1 MDFIKNFPLFC
12 IVACLSTGVIS
23 SVLSQKAARI
33 LSWCL
38 LSAVT
43 LMSGAVLFYT
53 IATGD
58 SFTYMMGHFP
68 APWGNEIRAGVL
80 EGMMATFFSVVMF
93 LSVIA
98 GKEYLEH
105 DLPKGKETILS
116 KHRRFSRLRAIIL
129 SKTFL
134 CGQIKK

>member
-12 IVACLSTGVIS
+12 IVACLFTGVIS

-53 IATGD
+53 IATGE

-80 EGMMATFFSVVMF
+80 EALMALVFCIVTCSYFYLYF
-93 LSVIA
+93 L
-98 GKEYLEH
+98 
-105 DLPKGKETILS
+105 TN
-116 KHRRFSRLRAIIL
+116 
-129 SKTFL
+129 
-134 CGQIKK
+134 